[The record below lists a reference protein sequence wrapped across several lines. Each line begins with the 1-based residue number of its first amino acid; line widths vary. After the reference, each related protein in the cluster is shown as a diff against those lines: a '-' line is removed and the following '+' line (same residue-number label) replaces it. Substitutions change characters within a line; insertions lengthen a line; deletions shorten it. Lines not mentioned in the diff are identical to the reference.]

1 LCIRLKSCQQ
11 LPGNQ
16 AGIVLIFSLKTLKL
30 QPLWRFFSLLKNF
43 KIPLAFPIPSDKFS
57 VPFRQNANGC
67 VHGKFRDCDKMKARL
82 YEKYK
87 NDVLPALKEKRKYK
101 NVHQI
106 PRLEKIVVNMGV
118 SASLE
123 KGAVD
128 DASKDLSLITGRK
141 PAISM
146 SRHSIAQFK
155 LRENQPIGCRVT
167 LRKDA
172 MYEFFDRLV
181 ATALPRIRDFRGLSP
196 RKFDGRGNYTFGI
209 SDQTIFPEIEMDKIK
224 RTQGMDVTIVTSA
237 PTNEEALDLLKMMG
251 FPFAE
256 K

>member
-1 LCIRLKSCQQ
+1 
-11 LPGNQ
+11 
-16 AGIVLIFSLKTLKL
+16 
-30 QPLWRFFSLLKNF
+30 
-43 KIPLAFPIPSDKFS
+43 
-57 VPFRQNANGC
+57 
-67 VHGKFRDCDKMKARL
+67 MKARL

-87 NDVLPALKEKRKYK
+87 SEVVPALKQKHNYV

-106 PRLEKIVVNMGV
+106 PRLEKIVVNMGI

-123 KGAVD
+123 KGAVE
-128 DASKDLSLITGRK
+128 DAAKDLSLITGRK
-141 PAISM
+141 PAVSR
-146 SRHSIAQFK
+146 SRHNVANFK
-155 LRENQPIGCRVT
+155 LRLGQPIGCRVT

-196 RKFDGRGNYTFGI
+196 RKFDGRGNYTFGVA
-209 SDQTIFPEIEMDKIK
+209 DQTIFPEIELDKIK
-224 RTQGMDVTIVTSA
+224 RQQGMDITIVTSA
-237 PTNEEALDLLKMMG
+237 PTNDEALDLLKLLG

>member
-1 LCIRLKSCQQ
+1 
-11 LPGNQ
+11 
-16 AGIVLIFSLKTLKL
+16 
-30 QPLWRFFSLLKNF
+30 
-43 KIPLAFPIPSDKFS
+43 
-57 VPFRQNANGC
+57 
-67 VHGKFRDCDKMKARL
+67 MKARL
-82 YEKYK
+82 YEKYAGE
-87 NDVLPALKEKRKYK
+87 VAPALKEKRKYT
-101 NVHQI
+101 NIHQI
-106 PRLEKIVVNMGV
+106 PKMVKIVVNMGV

-123 KGAVD
+123 KGAVE
-128 DASKDLSLITGRK
+128 DAAKDLSLITGRK
-141 PAISM
+141 PAISK

-155 LRENQPIGCRVT
+155 LREGMPIGCRVT

-209 SDQTIFPEIEMDKIK
+209 GDQTIFPEIELDKIK
-224 RTQGMDVTIVTSA
+224 RQQGMDITIVTTA
-237 PTNEEALDLLKMMG
+237 PTNEEALDLLKLMG